1 MATLAMYSKVK
12 ALIPQ
17 LISATASTGRYYAS
31 AHILRLVRITA
42 RVIDSILM
50 PYFSKIFQVY
60 HLKDHIYIGL
70 IIFGFFQ
77 SLLGDRPGAIDVCI
91 PAYDN
96 HGRLH
101 WELQAKE
108 VEVLGDKKYNAKQPV
123 MRIVERNRP
132 VSKAYSASGTFDLGL
147 GTAFGKDRLVVD
159 GEGFEAEGRQWSF
172 EEVNKGARNRLEFS
186 EDARVAFAHEVGNLL
201 ALGPEVPMEN
211 KEHRVN
217 RTQGNRSSKEL
228 QKFPTIAQ
236 AKKFELVDLGKGRH
250 KFLLE
255 ENVHIEME
263 FEDANLSGKQL
274 VTISCESAVIDLG
287 KEDNA
292 SSQVIGK
299 IVRIHAKGKVQ
310 LTQPGRSCVAEN
322 LVWNAKGGEVLL
334 DGGAVVSDEHWGEAI
349 GERIILHKEDGRAEV
364 IGGKKGRSKLSLPGL
379 PAFSFPKLSGP
390 SK

>member
-1 MATLAMYSKVK
+1 
-12 ALIPQ
+12 
-17 LISATASTGRYYAS
+17 
-31 AHILRLVRITA
+31 
-42 RVIDSILM
+42 M

-172 EEVNKGARNRLEFS
+172 EEVKKGARNRLEFS
-186 EDARVAFAHEVGNLL
+186 EDAKVTFADEVGSLF
-201 ALGPEVPMEN
+201 ALGPKMPEEKN
-211 KEHRVN
+211 EHQLN
-217 RTQGNRSSKEL
+217 RTPANRNSKESR
-228 QKFPTIAQ
+228 KFPTLAH

-263 FEDANLSGKQL
+263 FDDANLSGKQL
-274 VTISCESAVIDLG
+274 VTISCKHAVIDLG
-287 KEDNA
+287 EEDNS

-299 IVRIHAKGKVQ
+299 ILRIHAKGKVK

-322 LVWNAKGGEVLL
+322 LIWNAKGGELLL
-334 DGGAVVSDEHWGEAI
+334 DGGAMVSDDQWGEAT

-364 IGGKKGRSKLSLPGL
+364 IGSKNGRSKLSLPGL